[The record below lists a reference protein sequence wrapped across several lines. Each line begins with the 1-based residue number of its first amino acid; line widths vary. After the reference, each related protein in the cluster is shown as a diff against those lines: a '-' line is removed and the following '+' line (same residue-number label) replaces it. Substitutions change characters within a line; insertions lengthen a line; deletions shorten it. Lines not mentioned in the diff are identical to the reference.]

1 MNGLISHIEFL
12 LHAHDC
18 IIIPDLGGFVL
29 NYLPVRKDGLSVFD
43 APRYEITFNSELT
56 HNDGLLAQSYMQ
68 TENIS
73 FQAAHTKIEQAVR
86 EMWQTLQI
94 NEKLE
99 LDVLGTLQLNA
110 EKQLVFNP
118 GNFTR
123 PDIFGLSPTKLKPLI
138 QVQSPIGVEKKPVNK
153 TKVIRRIGQT
163 VAAAAVI
170 AFMMLVFPI
179 TDTSQSQQ
187 QAEIFSETNLFSL
200 KTRKVESP
208 ESLIQTATVASS
220 NKTETSIA
228 TERPSIESKEAEAS
242 AKTIVTK
249 KYYVVVGVYEVRESA
264 LSILQNL
271 KQEGFALASSH
282 SRAGRT
288 DVYAASF
295 AERATAEAFK
305 RELHEGYPA
314 YKEAWILKY

>member
-18 IIIPDLGGFVL
+18 VIIPDLGGFVL
-29 NYLPVRKDGLSVFD
+29 NYLPVRKDGFSVFE

-73 FQAAHTKIEQAVR
+73 FQAAQTKVEQAVR
-86 EMWQTLQI
+86 EMWQTLQV

-99 LDVLGTLQLNA
+99 LDVLGVLQLNA

-138 QVQSPIGVEKKPVNK
+138 QVQSPIGIEKNPFNT
-153 TKVIRRIGQT
+153 TKVIRRISQT
-163 VAAAAVI
+163 AAAAAVI

-179 TDTSQSQQ
+179 TDTPQSQQ
-187 QAEIFSETNLFSL
+187 QAEIFSETNLFAL
-200 KTRKVESP
+200 KAPKVESP
-208 ESLIQTATVASS
+208 QTTIEPIAIIPS

-228 TERPSIESKEAEAS
+228 KEIPSIEPKESEVA
-242 AKTIVTK
+242 TNTVVPK

-295 AERATAEAFK
+295 TERATAEAFI